1 MRRFS
6 TIGAARILLSALAV
20 ALFAPSQTFAQS
32 KAPITAPT
40 PILTPAVAT
49 TPLPYPAY
57 GSPAPDVA
65 AQVQKPNVPLTVSLK
80 QATDIA
86 VMGSPTFASEQA
98 QYRAIHAKYTSEKD
112 AILPAV
118 SGTVSVSRNYGSSRN
133 TFVQNTPAPAAN
145 GMFTTISGQL
155 QLQQLIFDGGRVI
168 AGIRT
173 AKESDIAGHD
183 TLIRQL
189 QTLANTVAQSY
200 YSVLEAQATVKS
212 DAELV
217 REFQTQE
224 NAVTQQIRVGA
235 AARSNLAAAQFQT
248 EQARG
253 QLVTAQGAVITAQA
267 TFATTLGLDADT
279 AVAPQP
285 LSNGARPRIVT
296 YAQALTQ
303 AFALRPDYLAA
314 QHQVESSK
322 ENERFAKL
330 ARFPSITATAGT
342 GYDESL
348 PVNTPKLIPSQ
359 SLGATLTI
367 PIFDQGQTN
376 YNVALAA
383 AQLDEDVDALRLTK
397 LGVESDVRS
406 ALASLISAQATLVQT
421 KAELQSAQVNSQA
434 TQAEYKVGVSTI
446 TALVTAAANLATAEH
461 DNIAA
466 LYNERIAEQN
476 YTFALGSNDLTL

>member
-1 MRRFS
+1 MRADRLL
-6 TIGAARILLSALAV
+6 AALPAIALIV
-20 ALFAPSQTFAQS
+20 ALLAPSQTFAQVLP
-32 KAPITAPT
+32 PITAPSPLPTTT
-40 PILTPAVAT
+40 PQTS
-49 TPLPYPAY
+49 PLPYPAY

-65 AQVQKPNVPLTVSLK
+65 AQVVHPSVPVTVSLK
-80 QATDIA
+80 QAIAIA
-86 VMGSPTFASEQA
+86 VMGSPTFSSQQA

-112 AILPAV
+112 AILPSI
-118 SGTVSVSRNYGSSRN
+118 SGSVSVSRNYGSIRN
-133 TFVQNTPAPAAN
+133 TFVSSSPTPPPSSN
-145 GMFTTISGQL
+145 GMFTTIGGQL

-183 TLIRQL
+183 TLIREL
-189 QTLANTVAQSY
+189 QTLANTVAQAY
-200 YSVLEAQATVKS
+200 YGVLQAQATVTA
-212 DAELV
+212 DAQLV
-217 REFQTQE
+217 SEFQTQE
-224 NAVTQQIRVGA
+224 NAVTQQIRLGA

-253 QLVTAQGAVITAQA
+253 QLITAQGAVITAQS

-279 AVAPQP
+279 AIAPQA
-285 LSNGARPRIVT
+285 LANGARPRVLT
-296 YAQALTQ
+296 YPQAIAQ

-314 QHQVESSK
+314 AHQVEASK

-330 ARFPSITATAGT
+330 ARFPSISAIAGT
-342 GYDESL
+342 GYNESL
-348 PVNTPKLIPSQ
+348 PANTPKLIPSQ

-383 AQLDEDVDALRLTK
+383 AQLDEDIAALRLTK
-397 LGVESDVRS
+397 LAVESNVRS

-421 KAELQSAQVNSQA
+421 QAELRSAQVNSQA
-434 TQAEYKVGVSTI
+434 TQAEYRVGVSTI

-476 YTFALGSNDLTL
+476 YAFALGTSDLSL